1 MISFNKS
8 LCFTIINIKYICAT
22 KQNKM
27 NKIYLFLLLTFTSY
41 TFSQEYTAEQRAS
54 FAKMIFNVSGIVT
67 DSETSEP
74 LEYATISLKHK
85 RTPDKTFGGITDE
98 NGKFSVDVNPGM
110 YDLTI
115 DYISFIS
122 YSNQNLVV
130 RGNTDIGN
138 IPLDLDVSVL
148 DEVEVRAERTQVEI
162 RLDKKI
168 YNVGQDITV
177 KGGNVSDVLANIPS
191 IDVDFDGN
199 ISLRG
204 NSNVKILINGKPSG
218 LVGLSGPQGLRSLP
232 SESIEKVEVVTSPSA
247 RYSAE
252 GTAGILNII
261 LKKQSLLGFN
271 GNFNLN
277 LGIPRNEGL
286 NGTLNVRNE
295 KVNFFST
302 VNLSNSENS
311 GSYFSETN
319 YNRQDLTID
328 EANDWDYDNKNIFFN
343 LGSEYYFDD
352 KTSLTISGFYKK
364 GDDSSYTTNIVN
376 DISEGTISSTNK
388 RLRDETEMDESFE
401 YALDFYKD
409 YNREGQTLSA
419 RISYEESEDDELR
432 DIEDFATF
440 PLISE
445 SIFEKVSNI
454 DFQKRLLG
462 QVDFI
467 YPIDKETEFEF
478 GYRGSFLERETD
490 YDVSFLTGN
499 SFISD
504 SGLSNIFNYKESVNS
519 LYTQFGKKFDKL
531 SALFGLRYENSK
543 QEINQKT
550 TNQFEIKKYSDLF
563 PTLNLAYE
571 FSNQESLTFG
581 YSKRIRRPR
590 GWDINPFPRRNSVT
604 SFRRGNP
611 FLDATFTSALE
622 LDYLKRFKKF
632 TLNTSIFYRQSD
644 GNIERITEETGEI
657 VDLIFDSESSAPI
670 LQVPVLDSYPIN
682 LSSNKRI
689 GSELSLTYTPSRSVR
704 LNASFT
710 INSSSIRG
718 QYEDQDFD
726 SDDTNWSTR
735 FNGFVR
741 LPKEYSLQF
750 FGFVRGPSENAFSKR
765 KAFGFVTGAIQK
777 SILDKKGTLSL
788 KFSDLFNTSQWR
800 YESFQDSF
808 YRKGEGRWREP
819 TYVLTFSYRFNDNKY
834 KQRRKNIRKDRG
846 DTDQGGGDEPIFN
859 N

>member
-1 MISFNKS
+1 M
-8 LCFTIINIKYICAT
+8 
-22 KQNKM
+22 
-27 NKIYLFLLLTFTSY
+27 
-41 TFSQEYTAEQRAS
+41 
-54 FAKMIFNVSGIVT
+54 
-67 DSETSEP
+67 
-74 LEYATISLKHK
+74 
-85 RTPDKTFGGITDE
+85 
-98 NGKFSVDVNPGM
+98 
-110 YDLTI
+110 
-115 DYISFIS
+115 
-122 YSNQNLVV
+122 V

-204 NSNVKILINGKPSG
+204 NSNVRILINGKPSG

-261 LKKQSLLGFN
+261 LKKQNLLGFN
-271 GNFNLN
+271 GNFNVN
-277 LGIPRNEGL
+277 LGIPKNEGI

-295 KVNFFST
+295 KLNLFGT

-311 GSYFSETN
+311 GTFFSETN
-319 YNRQDLTID
+319 YTRQDLTI
-328 EANDWDYDNKNIFFN
+328 EETNDSDYENKNIFFN

-352 KTSLTISGFYKK
+352 NTSLTISGFYKK
-364 GDDSSYTTNIVN
+364 GDDSSFLTNLVN
-376 DISEGTISSTNK
+376 DISRGSISSTNN

-409 YNREGQTLSA
+409 YDRDGQTLSA
-419 RISYEESEDDELR
+419 RISYEESEDDGIE
-432 DIEDFATF
+432 DIEDFSTF
-440 PLISE
+440 PIVSE

-467 YPIDKETEFEF
+467 YPIDKNTEFEF
-478 GYRGSFLERETD
+478 GYRGNFLERETD
-490 YDVSFLTGN
+490 YDVSFLSG
-499 SFISD
+499 SDFISD
-504 SGLSNIFNYKESVNS
+504 PGLSNVFNYKESVNS
-519 LYTQFGKKFDKL
+519 VYTQFGKKFDKL
-531 SALFGLRYENSK
+531 SALFGLRYENSR
-543 QEINQKT
+543 QEIDQRT

-571 FSNQESLTFG
+571 FSGQESLTFG
-581 YSKRIRRPR
+581 YSKRVRRPR
-590 GWDINPFPRRNSVT
+590 GWNINPFPRRNSVT

-611 FLDATFTSALE
+611 FLDPTFTTALE
-622 LDYLKRFKKF
+622 VDYLKRFDKF

-644 GNIERITEETGEI
+644 GNIENITEETGEI
-657 VDLIFDSESSAPI
+657 VDLIIGSDPNAPL
-670 LQVPVLDSYPIN
+670 LQVPVLESYPIN
-682 LSSNKRI
+682 LSTNKRI

-718 QYEDQDFD
+718 QYEDQNFD

-735 FNGFVR
+735 FNGFIR
-741 LPKEYSLQF
+741 LPKNYSLQF
-750 FGFVRGPSENAFSKR
+750 FGFVRGPSESAFSTR
-765 KAFGFVTGAIQK
+765 EAFGFVTGAIQK

-788 KFSDLFNTSQWR
+788 KFSDLFNTSQWK
-800 YESFQDSF
+800 YESFRDSF

-819 TYVLTFSYRFNDNKY
+819 TYVLTFSYIFNDNKY
-834 KQRRKNIRKDRG
+834 KQRRKNIRRDRG
-846 DTDQGGGDEPIFN
+846 DSDQGGGDEPIFN

>member
-1 MISFNKS
+1 MQNFTRLFIFLFSS
-8 LCFTIINIKYICAT
+8 L
-22 KQNKM
+22 
-27 NKIYLFLLLTFTSY
+27 L
-41 TFSQEYTAEQRAS
+41 FSQQPSNSSSQRYAS
-54 FAKMIFNVSGIVT
+54 MNFKVFGIVS
-67 DSETSEP
+67 DSETGEP
-74 LEYATISLKHK
+74 LEYATISIKSK
-85 RTPDKTFGGITDE
+85 NNPEKIFGGLTDE
-98 NGKFSVDVNPGM
+98 NGKFSVDVNPGL
-110 YDLTI
+110 YELKI

-122 YSNQNLVV
+122 YSNEDLMI

-138 IPLDLDVSVL
+138 IPLVLDVSML

-162 RLDKKI
+162 RLDRKI

-204 NSNVKILINGKPSG
+204 NSNVRILINGKPSG

-295 KVNFFST
+295 KVNLFST

-319 YNRQDLTID
+319 YTRQDLTID
-328 EANDWDYDNKNIFFN
+328 ELNDWDYTNKNIFFN

-352 KTSLTISGFYKK
+352 NTSLTLSGFYKK
-364 GDDSSYTTNIVN
+364 GDDSSFLTNIVN
-376 DISEGTISSTNK
+376 DISGGVISSTNN

-409 YNREGQTLSA
+409 YDRDGQTLSA
-419 RISYEESEDDELR
+419 RISYEESEDDGLE
-432 DIEDFATF
+432 DIEDFSTF

-499 SFISD
+499 SFVSD

-531 SALFGLRYENSK
+531 SALFGLRYENSR

-571 FSNQESLTFG
+571 FSSQESLTFG

-604 SFRRGNP
+604 NFRRGNP
-611 FLDATFTSALE
+611 FLDPTFTTSLE
-622 LDYLKRFKKF
+622 VDYLKRFKKF

-657 VDLIFDSESSAPI
+657 VDLIVDSDSNLPI
-670 LQVPVLDSYPIN
+670 LQVPVLESYPIN
-682 LSSNKRI
+682 LSNNKRI
-689 GSELSLTYTPSRSVR
+689 GSELSLTYTPSRTVR

-710 INSSSIRG
+710 INSSSVRG
-718 QYEDQDFD
+718 QYEDQNFD
-726 SDDTNWSTR
+726 SDDTNWSSR
-735 FNGFVR
+735 FNGFIR
-741 LPKEYSLQF
+741 LPKDYSLQF

-777 SILDKKGTLSL
+777 SLLDKKGTLSL
-788 KFSDLFNTSQWR
+788 KFSDLFNTSKSR
-800 YESFQDSF
+800 SESFRDSF
-808 YRKGEGRWREP
+808 YRKSEGRWRMP

-834 KQRRKNIRKDRG
+834 KQRKKNIRRNQG
-846 DTDQGGGDEPIFN
+846 DFDQGGGEEPIFN

>member
-1 MISFNKS
+1 
-8 LCFTIINIKYICAT
+8 
-22 KQNKM
+22 M
-27 NKIYLFLLLTFTSY
+27 NKIYLFVLLTFTSY
-41 TFSQEYTAEQRAS
+41 TFSQEYTVEQRAN
-54 FAKMIFNVSGIVT
+54 FANMIFNVSGIVT

-74 LEYATISLKHK
+74 LEYATISFKHK
-85 RTPDKTFGGITDE
+85 RIPDKIFGGITDE

-110 YDLTI
+110 YNVKI

-122 YSNQNLVV
+122 YSNENLIV

-138 IPLDLDVSVL
+138 VPLNLDVSVL

-191 IDVDFDGN
+191 IEVDFEGN

-204 NSNVKILINGKPSG
+204 NSNVRILINGKPSG

-261 LKKQSLLGFN
+261 LKKQNLLGFN
-271 GNFNLN
+271 GNFNVN
-277 LGIPRNEGL
+277 LGIPKNEGI

-295 KVNFFST
+295 KINLFGT
-302 VNLSNSENS
+302 VNLSNSENT
-311 GSYFSETN
+311 GTFFSETN
-319 YNRQDLTID
+319 YIRQDLTID
-328 EANDWDYDNKNIFFN
+328 ETNDSDNNNKNIFFN

-352 KTSLTISGFYKK
+352 DTSLTLSGFYKK
-364 GDDSSYTTNIVN
+364 GDESSFLTNLVN
-376 DISEGTISSTNK
+376 DISSGSISSTNN
-388 RLRDETEMDESFE
+388 RLRNETELDESFE

-409 YNREGQTLSA
+409 YDRDGQTLSA
-419 RISYEESEDDELR
+419 RISYEESEDDGLE

-440 PLISE
+440 PQISE
-445 SIFEKVSNI
+445 SIFEKVSNV

-462 QVDFI
+462 QVDFV

-478 GYRGSFLERETD
+478 GYRGNFLERETD

-499 SFISD
+499 NFVSD
-504 SGLSNIFNYKESVNS
+504 PGLSNIFNYKESVNS
-519 LYTQFGKKFDKL
+519 VYTQFGKKFNKL
-531 SALFGLRYENSK
+531 SALLGLRYENSR
-543 QEINQKT
+543 QEIDQRT
-550 TNQFEIKKYSDLF
+550 TNQFEIKKYSDIF

-581 YSKRIRRPR
+581 YSKRVRRPR
-590 GWDINPFPRRNSVT
+590 GWNINPFPRRNSVT

-611 FLDATFTSALE
+611 FLDPTFTTALE
-622 LDYLKRFKKF
+622 IDYLKRFKKF
-632 TLNTSIFYRQSD
+632 TVNTSVFYRQSD

-657 VDLIFDSESSAPI
+657 IDLIIGNDPDTPL
-670 LQVPVLDSYPIN
+670 LQVPVLESYPIN
-682 LSSNKRI
+682 LSTNKRI

-718 QYEDQDFD
+718 QYEDQNFD

-735 FNGFVR
+735 FNGFFR
-741 LPKEYSLQF
+741 LPKDFSIQF
-750 FGFVRGPSENAFSKR
+750 FGFVRGPSESAFSKN
-765 KAFGFVTGAIQK
+765 KAFGFVSGAIQK
-777 SILDKKGTLSL
+777 TILEKKGTLSL
-788 KFSDLFNTSQWR
+788 KFSDLFNTSRWK
-800 YESFQDSF
+800 YESFRDSF

-834 KQRRKNIRKDRG
+834 KQRKKNIRRNQG
-846 DTDQGGGDEPIFN
+846 DSDQGGGDEPIFN
-859 N
+859 D

>member
-1 MISFNKS
+1 MNFKVFGIIS
-8 LCFTIINIKYICAT
+8 
-22 KQNKM
+22 
-27 NKIYLFLLLTFTSY
+27 
-41 TFSQEYTAEQRAS
+41 
-54 FAKMIFNVSGIVT
+54 
-67 DSETSEP
+67 DSETGEP
-74 LEYATISLKHK
+74 LEYATISIKSK
-85 RTPDKTFGGITDE
+85 NNPEKIFGGLTDE
-98 NGKFSVDVNPGM
+98 NGKFSVDVNPGL
-110 YDLTI
+110 YELKI

-122 YSNQNLVV
+122 YSSENLII

-138 IPLDLDVSVL
+138 IPLVLDVSML

-162 RLDKKI
+162 RLDRKI

-204 NSNVKILINGKPSG
+204 NNNVRILINGKPSG

-295 KVNFFST
+295 KVNLFST

-319 YNRQDLTID
+319 YSRQDLTID
-328 EANDWDYDNKNIFFN
+328 EANDWDYNNKNIFFN

-352 KTSLTISGFYKK
+352 KTSLTLSGFYKK
-364 GDDSSYTTNIVN
+364 GDDSSYATNIVN
-376 DISEGTISSTNK
+376 DISEGSISSTNK

-409 YNREGQTLSA
+409 YDRDGQTLSA
-419 RISYEESEDDELR
+419 RISYEESEDDELE
-432 DIEDFATF
+432 DIEDFASF

-571 FSNQESLTFG
+571 FSSQESLTFG

-611 FLDATFTSALE
+611 FLNPTFTTALE

-657 VDLIFDSESSAPI
+657 VDLIVDSDSNAPI

-682 LSSNKRI
+682 LSNNKRI

-718 QYEDQDFD
+718 QYEDQNFD
-726 SDDTNWSTR
+726 SDNTNWSSR
-735 FNGFVR
+735 FNGFIR
-741 LPKEYSLQF
+741 LPKDFSIQF

-777 SILDKKGTLSL
+777 SLLNKKGTLSL
-788 KFSDLFNTSQWR
+788 KFSDLFNTSKSKSETFR
-800 YESFQDSF
+800 DTF
-808 YRKGEGRWREP
+808 YRKSEGRWRMP

-834 KQRRKNIRKDRG
+834 KQRKKNIRRNQG
-846 DTDQGGGDEPIFN
+846 DFDQGGGEEPIFN

>member
-1 MISFNKS
+1 MSFNKS
-8 LCFTIINIKYICAT
+8 LCFSLIIIKYICGT
-22 KQNKM
+22 KQIKM
-27 NKIYLFLLLTFTSY
+27 NKVYLFLLLTSFSL
-41 TFSQEYTAEQRAS
+41 FSQQNNGGNIQGYANMN
-54 FAKMIFNVSGIVT
+54 FKVSGLVI

-74 LEYATISLKHK
+74 LEYATISLKAK
-85 RTPDKTFGGITDE
+85 NNPDKVFGGITDE
-98 NGKFSVDVNPGM
+98 NGNFSVDVNPGM

-122 YSNQNLVV
+122 YSNQNLLV

-204 NSNVKILINGKPSG
+204 NSNVRILINGKPSG

-261 LKKQSLLGFN
+261 LKKQNLLGFN
-271 GNFNLN
+271 GNFNVN
-277 LGIPRNEGL
+277 LGIPKNEGI

-295 KVNFFST
+295 KLNLFGT

-311 GSYFSETN
+311 GTFFSETN
-319 YNRQDLTID
+319 YTRQDLTI
-328 EANDWDYDNKNIFFN
+328 EETNDSDYENKNIFFN

-352 KTSLTISGFYKK
+352 NTSLTISGFYKK
-364 GDDSSYTTNIVN
+364 GDDSSFLTNLVN
-376 DISEGTISSTNK
+376 DISRGSISSTNN

-409 YNREGQTLSA
+409 YDRDGQTLSA
-419 RISYEESEDDELR
+419 RISYEESEDDGIE
-432 DIEDFATF
+432 DIEDFSTF
-440 PLISE
+440 PLVSE

-467 YPIDKETEFEF
+467 YPIDKNTEFEF
-478 GYRGSFLERETD
+478 GYRGNFLERETD
-490 YDVSFLTGN
+490 YDVSFLSG
-499 SFISD
+499 SDFISD
-504 SGLSNIFNYKESVNS
+504 PGLSNVFNYKESVNS
-519 LYTQFGKKFDKL
+519 VYTQFGKKFDKL
-531 SALFGLRYENSK
+531 SALFGLRYENSR
-543 QEINQKT
+543 QEIDQRT

-571 FSNQESLTFG
+571 FSGQESLTFG
-581 YSKRIRRPR
+581 YSKRVRRPR
-590 GWDINPFPRRNSVT
+590 GWNINPFPRRNSVT

-611 FLDATFTSALE
+611 FLDPTFTTALE
-622 LDYLKRFKKF
+622 VDYLKRFDKF

-644 GNIERITEETGEI
+644 GNIENITEETGEI
-657 VDLIFDSESSAPI
+657 VDLIIGSDPNAPL
-670 LQVPVLDSYPIN
+670 LQVPVLESYPIN
-682 LSSNKRI
+682 LSTNKRI

-718 QYEDQDFD
+718 QYEDQNFD

-735 FNGFVR
+735 FNGFIR
-741 LPKEYSLQF
+741 LPKNYSLQF
-750 FGFVRGPSENAFSKR
+750 FGFVRGPSESAFSTR
-765 KAFGFVTGAIQK
+765 EAFGFVTGAIQK
-777 SILDKKGTLSL
+777 SILDKKGTISL
-788 KFSDLFNTSQWR
+788 KFSDLFNTSQFK
-800 YESFQDSF
+800 YESFRDSF

-819 TYVLTFSYRFNDNKY
+819 TYVLTFSYIFNDNKY
-834 KQRRKNIRKDRG
+834 KQRRKNIRRDRG
-846 DTDQGGGDEPIFN
+846 DSDQGGGDEPIFN

>member
-1 MISFNKS
+1 M
-8 LCFTIINIKYICAT
+8 
-22 KQNKM
+22 QNLSRLF
-27 NKIYLFLLLTFTSY
+27 IFLFSSFLL
-41 TFSQEYTAEQRAS
+41 SQQPSDSDFQGYAS
-54 FAKMIFNVSGIVT
+54 MNFKVFGIVS
-67 DSETSEP
+67 DSETKEP
-74 LEYATISLKHK
+74 LEYATISIKSK
-85 RTPDKTFGGITDE
+85 NNSEKIFGGLTDQD
-98 NGKFSVDVNPGM
+98 GKFSVDVNPGL
-110 YDLTI
+110 YELKI
-115 DYISFIS
+115 DYVSFIS
-122 YSNQNLVV
+122 YSNENLMV

-138 IPLDLDVSVL
+138 IPLELDVSML

-191 IDVDFDGN
+191 IDVDFDGT

-204 NSNVKILINGKPSG
+204 NSNIRILINGKPSG

-295 KVNFFST
+295 KVNLFST

-319 YNRQDLTID
+319 YTRQDLTID
-328 EANDWDYDNKNIFFN
+328 EANDWDYNNKNIFFN

-352 KTSLTISGFYKK
+352 KTSLTISGFYKR
-364 GDDSSYTTNIVN
+364 GDDSSYATNIVN
-376 DISEGTISSTNK
+376 DISRGTISSTNN
-388 RLRDETEMDESFE
+388 RLRNETEMDESFE
-401 YALDFYKD
+401 YAIDFYKD
-409 YNREGQTLSA
+409 YDRDGQTLSA
-419 RISYEESEDDELR
+419 RISYEESEDDELE
-432 DIEDFATF
+432 DIEDFATS

-467 YPIDKETEFEF
+467 YPINKETEFEF
-478 GYRGSFLERETD
+478 GYRGSFLERETY

-504 SGLSNIFNYKESVNS
+504 SGLSNIFNYNESVNS
-519 LYTQFGKKFDKL
+519 LYSQFGKKFNKL

-550 TNQFEIKKYSDLF
+550 TNEFEIKKYSDLF

-571 FSNQESLTFG
+571 FSSQESLTFG

-611 FLDATFTSALE
+611 FLNPTFTTALE
-622 LDYLKRFKKF
+622 VDYLKRFKKF

-644 GNIERITEETGEI
+644 GNIERITEETGKI
-657 VDLIFDSESSAPI
+657 VDLILDSDSNAPI

-682 LSSNKRI
+682 LSNNKRI

-718 QYEDQDFD
+718 QYKDQNFD

-735 FNGFVR
+735 FNGFIR
-741 LPKEYSLQF
+741 FPKDFNLQF
-750 FGFVRGPSENAFSKR
+750 FGFVRGPTENAFSKG
-765 KAFGFVTGAIQK
+765 KAFGFVSGAIQK
-777 SILDKKGTLSL
+777 SLLDKKGTLSL
-788 KFSDLFNTSQWR
+788 KFSDLFNTSKYR
-800 YESFQDSF
+800 FESFRDTF
-808 YRKGEGRWREP
+808 YRKSEGRWRMP

-834 KQRRKNIRKDRG
+834 KQRKKNIRRNQRDS
-846 DTDQGGGDEPIFN
+846 DGGGDQPIFN

>member
-1 MISFNKS
+1 
-8 LCFTIINIKYICAT
+8 
-22 KQNKM
+22 M
-27 NKIYLFLLLTFTSY
+27 NFKVF
-41 TFSQEYTAEQRAS
+41 
-54 FAKMIFNVSGIVT
+54 GIVS
-67 DSETSEP
+67 DSETEEP
-74 LEYATISLKHK
+74 LEYATISIKSK
-85 RTPDKTFGGITDE
+85 NNPEKIFGGLTDKD
-98 NGKFSVDVNPGM
+98 GKFSVDVNPGL
-110 YDLTI
+110 YELKI
-115 DYISFIS
+115 DYVSFIS
-122 YSNQNLVV
+122 YSNENLMV

-138 IPLDLDVSVL
+138 IPLELDVSML

-204 NSNVKILINGKPSG
+204 NSNIRILINGKPSG

-295 KVNFFST
+295 KINLFST
-302 VNLSNSENS
+302 VNLRNSENS

-319 YNRQDLTID
+319 YTRQNLTID
-328 EANDWDYDNKNIFFN
+328 EANDWDYGNKNIFIN

-364 GDDSSYTTNIVN
+364 GDDSSYATNIVN
-376 DISEGTISSTNK
+376 DISRGTISSTNN
-388 RLRDETEMDESFE
+388 RLRNETEMDESFE
-401 YALDFYKD
+401 YAIDFYKD
-409 YNREGQTLSA
+409 YDRDGQTLSA
-419 RISYEESEDDELR
+419 RISYEESEDDELE

-454 DFQKRLLG
+454 DFQKRFLG

-467 YPIDKETEFEF
+467 YPIDNETEFEF

-504 SGLSNIFNYKESVNS
+504 SGLSNIFNYNESVNS
-519 LYTQFGKKFDKL
+519 LYTQLGKKFDKL

-550 TNQFEIKKYSDLF
+550 TNEFEIKKYSDLF

-571 FSNQESLTFG
+571 FSSQESLTFG

-611 FLDATFTSALE
+611 FLNPTFTTSIE
-622 LDYLKRFKKF
+622 VDYLKRFKKF

-657 VDLIFDSESSAPI
+657 VDLIFDNESSAPI

-682 LSSNKRI
+682 LSNNKRI
-689 GSELSLTYTPSRSVR
+689 GSELSLTFTPSRSVR

-710 INSSSIRG
+710 INSSSMRG
-718 QYEDQDFD
+718 QYKDQNFD
-726 SDDTNWSTR
+726 SDDSNWSTR
-735 FNGFVR
+735 FNGFIR
-741 LPKEYSLQF
+741 FPKDFSLQF
-750 FGFVRGPSENAFSKR
+750 FGFVRGPSKNAFSKR

-777 SILDKKGTLSL
+777 SLLDKKGTLSL
-788 KFSDLFNTSQWR
+788 KFSDLFNTSKSR
-800 YESFQDSF
+800 SESFRDTF
-808 YRKGEGRWREP
+808 YRKSEGRWRMP

-834 KQRRKNIRKDRG
+834 KQRKKNTRRNQRDSN
-846 DTDQGGGDEPIFN
+846 QGGGDQPIFN

>member
-1 MISFNKS
+1 MQN
-8 LCFTIINIKYICAT
+8 FTIIFYF
-22 KQNKM
+22 
-27 NKIYLFLLLTFTSY
+27 LFSSLL
-41 TFSQEYTAEQRAS
+41 FSQQNSGGNFQGYANMN
-54 FAKMIFNVSGIVT
+54 FKVSGLVI

-74 LEYATISLKHK
+74 LEYATISLKAK
-85 RTPDKTFGGITDE
+85 NNPDKVFGGITNE
-98 NGKFSVDVNPGM
+98 NGKFSIDVNPGM

-122 YSNQNLVV
+122 FSNPNLMV
-130 RGNTDIGN
+130 RGNTDIGD
-138 IPLDLDVSVL
+138 ISLDLDVSVL

-204 NSNVKILINGKPSG
+204 NSNVRILINGKPSG

-261 LKKQSLLGFN
+261 LKKQNLLGFN
-271 GNFNLN
+271 GNFNVN
-277 LGIPRNEGL
+277 LGIPKNEGI

-295 KVNFFST
+295 KVNLFGT

-319 YNRQDLTID
+319 YTRQDLTIN
-328 EANDWDYDNKNIFFN
+328 EANDWDYNNKNIFFN

-352 KTSLTISGFYKK
+352 KTSLTISGFYKR
-364 GDDSSYTTNIVN
+364 GDDSSYATNIVN
-376 DISEGTISSTNK
+376 DISRGTISSTNN
-388 RLRDETEMDESFE
+388 RLRNETEMDESFE
-401 YALDFYKD
+401 YAIDFYKD
-409 YNREGQTLSA
+409 YDRDGQTLSA
-419 RISYEESEDDELR
+419 RISYEESEDDELE
-432 DIEDFATF
+432 DIEDFATS

-467 YPIDKETEFEF
+467 YPINKETEFEF
-478 GYRGSFLERETD
+478 GYRGSFLERETY

-504 SGLSNIFNYKESVNS
+504 SGLSNIFNYNESVNS
-519 LYTQFGKKFDKL
+519 LYSQFGKKFNKL

-550 TNQFEIKKYSDLF
+550 TNEFEIKKYSDLF

-571 FSNQESLTFG
+571 FSSQESLTFG

-611 FLDATFTSALE
+611 FLNPTFTTALE
-622 LDYLKRFKKF
+622 IDYLKRFKKF

-644 GNIERITEETGEI
+644 GNIERITEETGKI
-657 VDLIFDSESSAPI
+657 VDLILDSDSNAPI

-682 LSSNKRI
+682 LSNNKRI

-718 QYEDQDFD
+718 QYKDQNFD

-735 FNGFVR
+735 FNGFIR
-741 LPKEYSLQF
+741 FPKDFNLQF
-750 FGFVRGPSENAFSKR
+750 FGFVRGPTENAFSKG
-765 KAFGFVTGAIQK
+765 KAFGFVSGAIQK
-777 SILDKKGTLSL
+777 SLLDKKGTLSL
-788 KFSDLFNTSQWR
+788 KFSDLFNTSKYR
-800 YESFQDSF
+800 FESFRDTF
-808 YRKGEGRWREP
+808 YRKSEGRWRMP

-834 KQRRKNIRKDRG
+834 KQRKKNIRRNQRDS
-846 DTDQGGGDEPIFN
+846 DGGGDQPIFN

>member
-1 MISFNKS
+1 
-8 LCFTIINIKYICAT
+8 
-22 KQNKM
+22 M
-27 NKIYLFLLLTFTSY
+27 NKIYLFLLLTFSSY
-41 TFSQEYTAEQRAS
+41 TSSQEYTAEQRAN

-74 LEYATISLKHK
+74 LEYATISLEHK
-85 RTPDKTFGGITDE
+85 RIPDKIFGGITDE

-110 YDLTI
+110 YNVKI

-122 YSNQNLVV
+122 YSNENLIV
-130 RGNTDIGN
+130 RGNTNIGN
-138 IPLDLDVSVL
+138 VPLNIDVSVL

-191 IDVDFDGN
+191 IDVDFEGN

-204 NSNVKILINGKPSG
+204 NSNVRILINGKPSG

-261 LKKQSLLGFN
+261 LKKQNLLGFN
-271 GNFNLN
+271 GNFNVN
-277 LGIPRNEGL
+277 LGIPKNEGV

-295 KVNFFST
+295 KVNLFGT

-311 GSYFSETN
+311 GTFFSETN
-319 YNRQDLTID
+319 YIRQDLTID
-328 EANDWDYDNKNIFFN
+328 ETNDSDNNNKNIFFN

-352 KTSLTISGFYKK
+352 DTSLTLSGFYKK
-364 GDDSSYTTNIVN
+364 GDESSFLTNLVN
-376 DISEGTISSTNK
+376 DISSGSISSTNN
-388 RLRDETEMDESFE
+388 RLRNETELDESFE

-409 YNREGQTLSA
+409 YDRDGQTLSA
-419 RISYEESEDDELR
+419 RISYEESEDDGLE

-440 PLISE
+440 PQISE
-445 SIFEKVSNI
+445 SIFEKVSNV

-462 QVDFI
+462 QVDFV

-478 GYRGSFLERETD
+478 GYRGNFLERETD

-499 SFISD
+499 NFVSD
-504 SGLSNIFNYKESVNS
+504 PGLSNIFNYKESVNS
-519 LYTQFGKKFDKL
+519 VYTQFGKKFNKL
-531 SALFGLRYENSK
+531 SALLGLRYENSR
-543 QEINQKT
+543 QEIDQRT
-550 TNQFEIKKYSDLF
+550 TNQFEIKKYSDIF

-581 YSKRIRRPR
+581 YSKRVRRPR
-590 GWDINPFPRRNSVT
+590 GWNINPFPRRNSVT

-611 FLDATFTSALE
+611 FLDPTFTTALE
-622 LDYLKRFKKF
+622 IDYLKRFKKF
-632 TLNTSIFYRQSD
+632 TVNTSVFYRQSD

-657 VDLIFDSESSAPI
+657 IDLIIGNDSDTPL
-670 LQVPVLDSYPIN
+670 LQVPVLESYPIN
-682 LSSNKRI
+682 LSTNKRV

-718 QYEDQDFD
+718 QYEDQNFD

-735 FNGFVR
+735 FNGFFR
-741 LPKEYSLQF
+741 LPKDFSIQF
-750 FGFVRGPSENAFSKR
+750 FGFVRGPSESAFSKN
-765 KAFGFVTGAIQK
+765 KAFGFVSGAIQK
-777 SILDKKGTLSL
+777 TILEKKGTLSL
-788 KFSDLFNTSQWR
+788 KFSDLFNTSRWK
-800 YESFQDSF
+800 YESFRDSF

-834 KQRRKNIRKDRG
+834 KQRKKNIRRNQG
-846 DTDQGGGDEPIFN
+846 DSDQGGGDEPIFN
-859 N
+859 D

>member
-1 MISFNKS
+1 
-8 LCFTIINIKYICAT
+8 
-22 KQNKM
+22 M
-27 NKIYLFLLLTFTSY
+27 NKTYLFLLLTFTSY
-41 TFSQEYTAEQRAS
+41 TFSQEYTAEQRAN

-74 LEYATISLKHK
+74 LEYATISLEHK
-85 RTPDKTFGGITDE
+85 RIPDKIFGGITDE

-110 YDLTI
+110 YNVKI

-122 YSNQNLVV
+122 YSNENLIV
-130 RGNTDIGN
+130 RGNTNIGN
-138 IPLDLDVSVL
+138 VPLNIDVSVL

-191 IDVDFDGN
+191 IDVDFEGN

-204 NSNVKILINGKPSG
+204 NSNVRILINGKPSG

-261 LKKQSLLGFN
+261 LKKQNLLGFN
-271 GNFNLN
+271 GNFNVN
-277 LGIPRNEGL
+277 LGIPKNEGV

-295 KVNFFST
+295 KVNLFGT

-311 GSYFSETN
+311 GTFFSETN
-319 YNRQDLTID
+319 YIRQDLTID
-328 EANDWDYDNKNIFFN
+328 ETNDSDNNNKNIFFN

-352 KTSLTISGFYKK
+352 DTSLTLSGFYKK
-364 GDDSSYTTNIVN
+364 GDESSFLTNLVN
-376 DISEGTISSTNK
+376 DISSGSISSTNN
-388 RLRDETEMDESFE
+388 RLRNETELDESFE

-409 YNREGQTLSA
+409 YDRDGQTLSA
-419 RISYEESEDDELR
+419 RISYEESEDDGLE

-440 PLISE
+440 PQISE
-445 SIFEKVSNI
+445 SIFEKVSNV

-462 QVDFI
+462 QVDFV

-478 GYRGSFLERETD
+478 GYRGNFLERETD

-499 SFISD
+499 NFVSD
-504 SGLSNIFNYKESVNS
+504 PGLSNIFNYKESVNS
-519 LYTQFGKKFDKL
+519 VYTQFGKKFNKL
-531 SALFGLRYENSK
+531 SALLGLRYENSR
-543 QEINQKT
+543 QEIDQRT
-550 TNQFEIKKYSDLF
+550 TNQFEIKKYSDIF

-581 YSKRIRRPR
+581 YSKRVRRPR
-590 GWDINPFPRRNSVT
+590 GWNINPFPRRNSVT

-611 FLDATFTSALE
+611 FLDPTFTTALE
-622 LDYLKRFKKF
+622 IDYLKRFKKF
-632 TLNTSIFYRQSD
+632 TVNTSVFYRQSD

-657 VDLIFDSESSAPI
+657 IDLIIGNDSDTPL
-670 LQVPVLDSYPIN
+670 LQVPVLESYPIN
-682 LSSNKRI
+682 LSTNKRV

-718 QYEDQDFD
+718 QYEDQNFD

-735 FNGFVR
+735 FNGFFR
-741 LPKEYSLQF
+741 LPKDFSIQF
-750 FGFVRGPSENAFSKR
+750 FGFVRGPSESAFSKN
-765 KAFGFVTGAIQK
+765 KAFGFVSGAIQK
-777 SILDKKGTLSL
+777 TILEKKGTLSL
-788 KFSDLFNTSQWR
+788 KFSDLFNTSRWK
-800 YESFQDSF
+800 YESFRDSF

-834 KQRRKNIRKDRG
+834 KQRKKNIRRNQG
-846 DTDQGGGDEPIFN
+846 DSDQGGGDEPIFN
-859 N
+859 D

>member
-1 MISFNKS
+1 MKNLFK
-8 LCFTIINIKYICAT
+8 
-22 KQNKM
+22 
-27 NKIYLFLLLTFTSY
+27 LFLILFSASL
-41 TFSQEYTAEQRAS
+41 FSQQTGGGSYEQYQN
-54 FAKMIFNVSGIVT
+54 MVFNVSGLVSDSDT
-67 DSETSEP
+67 DEP
-74 LEYATISLKHK
+74 LEYATISLKNK
-85 RTPDKTFGGITDE
+85 RTPDKVFGGITGTD
-98 NGKFSVDVNPGM
+98 GKFSVEVPPGI
-110 YDLTI
+110 YEVVI
-115 DYISFIS
+115 DYISFES
-122 YSNQNLVV
+122 YSNSNLIV
-130 RGNTDIGN
+130 RGNTDIGKISLN
-138 IPLDLDVSVL
+138 IDVSVL

-204 NSNVKILINGKPSG
+204 NSNVRILINGKPSG

-261 LKKQSLLGFN
+261 LKKQNLLGFN
-271 GNFNLN
+271 GNFNVN
-277 LGIPRNEGL
+277 LGLPRNEGL

-295 KVNFFST
+295 KVNLFGT

-311 GSYFSETN
+311 GTFFSETN
-319 YNRQDLTID
+319 YTRQDLTI
-328 EANDWDYDNKNIFFN
+328 EETNDSDYNNKNIFFN

-352 KTSLTISGFYKK
+352 NTSLTISGYYKK
-364 GDDSSYTTNIVN
+364 GDDSSFLTNIVN
-376 DISEGTISSTNK
+376 DISRGSISSTNK

-409 YNREGQTLSA
+409 YDRDGQTLSA
-419 RISYEESEDDELR
+419 RISYEESEDDGLE
-432 DIEDFATF
+432 DIEDFSTF

-454 DFQKRLLG
+454 DFQKRFLA
-462 QVDFI
+462 QIDYVQ
-467 YPIDKETEFEF
+467 PIDDNTEFEL
-478 GYRGSFLERETD
+478 GYRGNFVERETD
-490 YDVSFLTGN
+490 YDVSFLNNGN
-499 SFISD
+499 YVSD
-504 SGLSNIFNYKESVNS
+504 SGLSNVFNYKEAVNS
-519 LYTQFGKKFDKL
+519 IYTQFGKKLDKFSFL
-531 SALFGLRYENSK
+531 LGLRYENSR

-550 TNQFEIKKYSDLF
+550 TKEFEIKKYSDVF

-571 FSNQESLTFG
+571 FSSQETLTFG
-581 YSKRIRRPR
+581 YSKRVRRPR
-590 GWDINPFPRRNSVT
+590 GWNINPFPRRNSVT

-611 FLDATFTSALE
+611 FLDPTFTTALE
-622 LDYLKRFKKF
+622 VDYLKRFKKF

-644 GNIERITEETGEI
+644 GNIENITEETGEI
-657 VDLIFDSESSAPI
+657 VDLIVGNDSSAPI
-670 LQVPVLDSYPIN
+670 LQVPVLESYPIN
-682 LSSNKRI
+682 LSNNKRI

-718 QYEDQDFD
+718 QFEDQNFD

-735 FNGFVR
+735 FNGFFR

-750 FGFVRGPSENAFSKR
+750 FGFVRGPSESAFSKR

-777 SILDKKGTLSL
+777 SLLDKKGTLSL

-834 KQRRKNIRKDRG
+834 KQRRKNIRRNQG
-846 DTDQGGGDEPIFN
+846 DSDQGGGEEPIFN

>member
-1 MISFNKS
+1 
-8 LCFTIINIKYICAT
+8 
-22 KQNKM
+22 M
-27 NKIYLFLLLTFTSY
+27 NRLFLLLFIVS
-41 TFSQEYTAEQRAS
+41 FPLLSQQSNDKNYQGYANMS
-54 FAKMIFNVSGIVT
+54 FKVYGQVI

-74 LEYATISLKHK
+74 LEYATISLQAKNN
-85 RTPDKTFGGITDE
+85 PDKVFGDITDE
-98 NGKFSVDVNPGM
+98 NGNFSVDINPGM

-122 YSNQNLVV
+122 YSNQNLIV
-130 RGNTDIGN
+130 RENTDIGK
-138 IPLDLDVSVL
+138 ISLDLDVSVL

-177 KGGNVSDVLANIPS
+177 RGGNVSDVLANIPT

-204 NSNVKILINGKPSG
+204 NNNVRILINGKPSG

-261 LKKQSLLGFN
+261 LKKQNLLGFN
-271 GNFNLN
+271 GNFNVN
-277 LGIPRNEGL
+277 LGLPRNEGI

-295 KVNFFST
+295 KVNLFGPE
-302 VNLSNSENS
+302 NLINTENY
-311 GSYFSETN
+311 GIFFSETN
-319 YNRQDLTID
+319 YTRQDLTI
-328 EANDWDYDNKNIFFN
+328 EETNDSDYNNKNIFFN

-352 KTSLTISGFYKK
+352 NTSLTISGFYKK
-364 GDDSSYTTNIVN
+364 GDESSFLANIVN
-376 DISEGTISSTNK
+376 DISRGSISSTNN

-409 YNREGQTLSA
+409 YDKDGQTLSA
-419 RISYEESEDDELR
+419 RISYEESEDDGLE

-440 PLISE
+440 PSISE
-445 SIFEKVSNI
+445 SVFEKVSNI

-462 QVDFI
+462 QIDFI

-478 GYRGSFLERETD
+478 GYRGNFLERETD
-490 YDVSFLTGN
+490 YDVSFLTDN
-499 SFISD
+499 RYISD
-504 SGLSNIFNYKESVNS
+504 PGLSNVFNYKEAVNS
-519 LYTQFGKKFDKL
+519 VYTQFGKKFNKL
-531 SALFGLRYENSK
+531 SALFGLRYENSR
-543 QEINQKT
+543 QEIDQRT
-550 TNQFEIKKYSDLF
+550 TDQFEIKKYSDLF
-563 PTLNLAYE
+563 PTVNLAYE

-581 YSKRIRRPR
+581 YSKRVRRPR
-590 GWDINPFPRRNSVT
+590 GWNINPFPRRNSVT
-604 SFRRGNP
+604 SYRRGNP
-611 FLDATFTSALE
+611 FLDPTFTTALE
-622 LDYLKRFKKF
+622 VDYLKRFKKF
-632 TLNTSIFYRQSD
+632 TINTSIFYRQSD
-644 GNIERITEETGEI
+644 GNIENITEETGEI
-657 VDLIFDSESSAPI
+657 VDLIIGNNPNDPL
-670 LQVPVLDSYPIN
+670 LQVPVLESYPIN
-682 LSSNKRI
+682 LSNNKRI
-689 GSELSLTYTPSRSVR
+689 GSEFSLTYTPSRSVR

-718 QYEDQDFD
+718 KYEDQNFD

-765 KAFGFVTGAIQK
+765 KAFGFVSGAIQK

-800 YESFQDSF
+800 YEAFQDSF

-834 KQRRKNIRKDRG
+834 KQRRKNVRRDRG
-846 DTDQGGGDEPIFN
+846 DSDQGGGDEPIFN

>member
-1 MISFNKS
+1 MSFNKS
-8 LCFTIINIKYICAT
+8 LCFSLIIIKYICGT
-22 KQNKM
+22 KQIKM
-27 NKIYLFLLLTFTSY
+27 NKVYLFLLLTSFSL
-41 TFSQEYTAEQRAS
+41 FSQQNNGGNIQGYANMN
-54 FAKMIFNVSGIVT
+54 FKVSGLVI

-74 LEYATISLKHK
+74 LEYATISLKAK
-85 RTPDKTFGGITDE
+85 NNPDKVFGGITDE
-98 NGKFSVDVNPGM
+98 NGNFSVDVNPGM

-122 YSNQNLVV
+122 YSNQNLLV

-204 NSNVKILINGKPSG
+204 NSNVRILINGKPSG

-261 LKKQSLLGFN
+261 LKKQNLLGFN
-271 GNFNLN
+271 GNFNVN
-277 LGIPRNEGL
+277 LGIPKNEGI

-295 KVNFFST
+295 KLNLFGT

-311 GSYFSETN
+311 GTFFSETN
-319 YNRQDLTID
+319 YTRQDLTI
-328 EANDWDYDNKNIFFN
+328 EETNDSDYENKNIFFN

-352 KTSLTISGFYKK
+352 NTSLTISGFYKK
-364 GDDSSYTTNIVN
+364 GDDSSFLTNLVN
-376 DISEGTISSTNK
+376 DISRGSISSTNN

-409 YNREGQTLSA
+409 YDRDGQTLSA
-419 RISYEESEDDELR
+419 RISYEESEDDGIE
-432 DIEDFATF
+432 DIEDFSTI
-440 PLISE
+440 PLVSE

-467 YPIDKETEFEF
+467 YPIDKNTEFEF
-478 GYRGSFLERETD
+478 GYRGNFLERETD
-490 YDVSFLTGN
+490 YDVSFLSG
-499 SFISD
+499 SDFISD
-504 SGLSNIFNYKESVNS
+504 PGLSNVFNYKESVNS
-519 LYTQFGKKFDKL
+519 VYTQFGKKFDKL
-531 SALFGLRYENSK
+531 SALFGLRYENSR
-543 QEINQKT
+543 QEIDQRT

-571 FSNQESLTFG
+571 FSGQESLTFG

-590 GWDINPFPRRNSVT
+590 GWNINPFPRRNSVT

-611 FLDATFTSALE
+611 FLDPTFTTALE
-622 LDYLKRFKKF
+622 VDYLKRFDKF

-644 GNIERITEETGEI
+644 GNIESITEETGEI
-657 VDLIFDSESSAPI
+657 VDLIIGSDPNAPL
-670 LQVPVLDSYPIN
+670 LQVPVLESYPIN
-682 LSSNKRI
+682 LSTNKRI

-718 QYEDQDFD
+718 QYEDQNFD

-735 FNGFVR
+735 FNGFIR
-741 LPKEYSLQF
+741 LPKNYSLQF
-750 FGFVRGPSENAFSKR
+750 FGFVRGPSESAFSTR
-765 KAFGFVTGAIQK
+765 EAFGFVTGAIQK
-777 SILDKKGTLSL
+777 SILDKKGTISL
-788 KFSDLFNTSQWR
+788 KFSDLFNTSQFK
-800 YESFQDSF
+800 YESFRDSF

-819 TYVLTFSYRFNDNKY
+819 TYVLTFSYIFNDNKY
-834 KQRRKNIRKDRG
+834 KQRRKNIRRDRG
-846 DTDQGGGDEPIFN
+846 DSDQGGGDEPIFN

>member
-1 MISFNKS
+1 
-8 LCFTIINIKYICAT
+8 
-22 KQNKM
+22 M
-27 NKIYLFLLLTFTSY
+27 NFKVF
-41 TFSQEYTAEQRAS
+41 
-54 FAKMIFNVSGIVT
+54 GIVS
-67 DSETSEP
+67 DSETGEP
-74 LEYATISLKHK
+74 LEYATISIKSK
-85 RTPDKTFGGITDE
+85 NNPEKIFGGLTDKD
-98 NGKFSVDVNPGM
+98 GKFSVDVNPGL
-110 YDLTI
+110 YELKI
-115 DYISFIS
+115 DYVSFIS
-122 YSNQNLVV
+122 YSNENLMV

-138 IPLDLDVSVL
+138 IPLELDVSML

-204 NSNVKILINGKPSG
+204 NSNIRILINGKPSG

-295 KVNFFST
+295 KLNLFST
-302 VNLSNSENS
+302 VNLRNSENS

-319 YNRQDLTID
+319 YTRQDLTID
-328 EANDWDYDNKNIFFN
+328 EANDWDYGNKNIFIN

-364 GDDSSYTTNIVN
+364 GDDSSYATNIVN
-376 DISEGTISSTNK
+376 DISRGTISSTNN
-388 RLRDETEMDESFE
+388 RLRNETEMDESFE
-401 YALDFYKD
+401 YAIDFYKD
-409 YNREGQTLSA
+409 YDRDGQTLSA
-419 RISYEESEDDELR
+419 RISYEESEDDELE

-454 DFQKRLLG
+454 DFQKRFLG

-467 YPIDKETEFEF
+467 YPIDNETEFEF

-504 SGLSNIFNYKESVNS
+504 SGLSNIFNYNESVNS
-519 LYTQFGKKFDKL
+519 LYTQLGKKFDKL

-550 TNQFEIKKYSDLF
+550 TNEFEIKKYSDLF

-571 FSNQESLTFG
+571 FSSQESLTFG

-611 FLDATFTSALE
+611 FLNPTFTTSIE
-622 LDYLKRFKKF
+622 VDYLKRFKKF

-657 VDLIFDSESSAPI
+657 VDLIFDNESSAPI

-682 LSSNKRI
+682 LSNNKRI
-689 GSELSLTYTPSRSVR
+689 GSELSLTFTPSRSVR

-710 INSSSIRG
+710 INSSSMRG
-718 QYEDQDFD
+718 QYKDQNFD
-726 SDDTNWSTR
+726 SDDSNWSTR
-735 FNGFVR
+735 FNGFIR
-741 LPKEYSLQF
+741 FPKDFSLQF
-750 FGFVRGPSENAFSKR
+750 FGFVRGPSKNAFSKR

-777 SILDKKGTLSL
+777 SLLDKKGTLSL
-788 KFSDLFNTSQWR
+788 KFSDLFNTSKSR
-800 YESFQDSF
+800 SESFRDTF
-808 YRKGEGRWREP
+808 YRKSEGRWRMP

-834 KQRRKNIRKDRG
+834 KQRKKNTRRNQRDSN
-846 DTDQGGGDEPIFN
+846 QGGGDQPIFN

>member
-1 MISFNKS
+1 MSFNKS
-8 LCFTIINIKYICAT
+8 LCFSLIIIKYICGT
-22 KQNKM
+22 KQIKM
-27 NKIYLFLLLTFTSY
+27 NKVYLFLLLTSFSL
-41 TFSQEYTAEQRAS
+41 FSQQNNGGNIQGYANMN
-54 FAKMIFNVSGIVT
+54 FKVSGLVI

-74 LEYATISLKHK
+74 LEYATISLKAK
-85 RTPDKTFGGITDE
+85 NNPDKVFGGITDE
-98 NGKFSVDVNPGM
+98 NGNFSVDVNPGM

-122 YSNQNLVV
+122 YSNQNLLV

-204 NSNVKILINGKPSG
+204 NSNVRILINGKPSG

-261 LKKQSLLGFN
+261 LKKQNLLGFN
-271 GNFNLN
+271 GNFNVN
-277 LGIPRNEGL
+277 LGIPKNEGI

-295 KVNFFST
+295 KLNLFGT

-311 GSYFSETN
+311 GTFFSETN
-319 YNRQDLTID
+319 YTRQDLTI
-328 EANDWDYDNKNIFFN
+328 EETNDSDYENKNIFFN

-352 KTSLTISGFYKK
+352 NTSLTISGFFKK
-364 GDDSSYTTNIVN
+364 GDDSSFLTNLVN
-376 DISEGTISSTNK
+376 DISRGSISSTNN

-409 YNREGQTLSA
+409 YDRDGQTLSA
-419 RISYEESEDDELR
+419 RISYEESEDDGIE
-432 DIEDFATF
+432 DIEDFSTF
-440 PLISE
+440 PLVSE

-467 YPIDKETEFEF
+467 YPIDKNTEFEF
-478 GYRGSFLERETD
+478 GYRGNFLERETD
-490 YDVSFLTGN
+490 YDVSFLSG
-499 SFISD
+499 SDFISD
-504 SGLSNIFNYKESVNS
+504 PGLSNVFNYKESVNS
-519 LYTQFGKKFDKL
+519 VYTQFGKKFDKL
-531 SALFGLRYENSK
+531 SALFGLRYENSR
-543 QEINQKT
+543 QEIDQRT

-571 FSNQESLTFG
+571 FSGQESLTFG

-590 GWDINPFPRRNSVT
+590 GWNINPFPRRNSVT

-611 FLDATFTSALE
+611 FLDPTFTTALE
-622 LDYLKRFKKF
+622 VDYLKRFDKF

-644 GNIERITEETGEI
+644 GNIESITEETGEI
-657 VDLIFDSESSAPI
+657 VDLIIGSDPNAPL
-670 LQVPVLDSYPIN
+670 LQVPVLESYPIN
-682 LSSNKRI
+682 LSTNKRI

-718 QYEDQDFD
+718 QYEDQNFD

-735 FNGFVR
+735 FNGFIR
-741 LPKEYSLQF
+741 LPKNYSLQF
-750 FGFVRGPSENAFSKR
+750 FGFVRGPSESAFSTR
-765 KAFGFVTGAIQK
+765 EAFGFVTGAIQK
-777 SILDKKGTLSL
+777 SILDKKGTISL
-788 KFSDLFNTSQWR
+788 KFSDLFNTSQFK
-800 YESFQDSF
+800 YESFRDSF

-819 TYVLTFSYRFNDNKY
+819 TYVLTFSYIFNDNKY
-834 KQRRKNIRKDRG
+834 KQRRKNIRRDRG
-846 DTDQGGGDEPIFN
+846 DSDQGGGDEPIFN

>member
-1 MISFNKS
+1 MSFNKS
-8 LCFTIINIKYICAT
+8 LCFSLIIIKYICGT
-22 KQNKM
+22 KQIKM
-27 NKIYLFLLLTFTSY
+27 NKVYLFLLLTSFSL
-41 TFSQEYTAEQRAS
+41 FSQQNNGGNIQGYANMN
-54 FAKMIFNVSGIVT
+54 FKVSGLVI

-74 LEYATISLKHK
+74 LEYATISLKAK
-85 RTPDKTFGGITDE
+85 NNPDKVFGGITDE
-98 NGKFSVDVNPGM
+98 NGNFSVDVNPGM

-122 YSNQNLVV
+122 YSNQNLLV

-204 NSNVKILINGKPSG
+204 NSNVRILINGKPSG

-261 LKKQSLLGFN
+261 LKKQNLLGFN
-271 GNFNLN
+271 GNFNVN
-277 LGIPRNEGL
+277 LGIPKNEGI

-295 KVNFFST
+295 KLNLFGT

-311 GSYFSETN
+311 GTFFSETN
-319 YNRQDLTID
+319 YTRQDLTI
-328 EANDWDYDNKNIFFN
+328 EETNDSDYENKNIFFN

-352 KTSLTISGFYKK
+352 NTSLTISGFYKK
-364 GDDSSYTTNIVN
+364 GDDSSFLTNLVN
-376 DISEGTISSTNK
+376 DISRGSISSTNN

-409 YNREGQTLSA
+409 YDRDGQTLSA
-419 RISYEESEDDELR
+419 RISYEESEDDGIE
-432 DIEDFATF
+432 DIEDFSTI
-440 PLISE
+440 PLVSE

-467 YPIDKETEFEF
+467 YPIDKNTEFEF
-478 GYRGSFLERETD
+478 GYRGNFLERETD
-490 YDVSFLTGN
+490 YDVSFLSGSN
-499 SFISD
+499 FVSD
-504 SGLSNIFNYKESVNS
+504 PGLSNIFNYKESVNS
-519 LYTQFGKKFDKL
+519 VYTQFGKKFDKL
-531 SALFGLRYENSK
+531 SALFGLRYENSR
-543 QEINQKT
+543 QEIDQRT

-571 FSNQESLTFG
+571 FSGQESLTFG

-590 GWDINPFPRRNSVT
+590 GWNINPFPRRNSVT

-611 FLDATFTSALE
+611 FLDPTFTTALE
-622 LDYLKRFKKF
+622 VDYLKRFDKF

-644 GNIERITEETGEI
+644 GNIENITEETGEI
-657 VDLIFDSESSAPI
+657 VDLIIGSDPNAPL
-670 LQVPVLDSYPIN
+670 LQVPVLESYPIN
-682 LSSNKRI
+682 LSTNKRI

-718 QYEDQDFD
+718 QYEDQNFD

-735 FNGFVR
+735 FNGFIR
-741 LPKEYSLQF
+741 LPKNYSLQF
-750 FGFVRGPSENAFSKR
+750 FGFVRGPSESAFSTR
-765 KAFGFVTGAIQK
+765 EAFGFVTGAIQK

-788 KFSDLFNTSQWR
+788 KFSDLFNTSQWK
-800 YESFQDSF
+800 YESFRDSF

-819 TYVLTFSYRFNDNKY
+819 TYVLTFSYIFNDNKY
-834 KQRRKNIRKDRG
+834 KQRRKNIRRDRG
-846 DTDQGGGDEPIFN
+846 DSDQGGGDEPIFN

>member
-1 MISFNKS
+1 MQNLTRLFIFLFSS
-8 LCFTIINIKYICAT
+8 L
-22 KQNKM
+22 
-27 NKIYLFLLLTFTSY
+27 L
-41 TFSQEYTAEQRAS
+41 FSQQPSNSNFQRNAS
-54 FAKMIFNVSGIVT
+54 MNFKVFGIIS
-67 DSETSEP
+67 DSETGEP
-74 LEYATISLKHK
+74 LEYATISIKSK
-85 RTPDKTFGGITDE
+85 NNPEKIFGGLTDE
-98 NGKFSVDVNPGM
+98 NGKFSVDVNPGL
-110 YDLTI
+110 YELKI

-122 YSNQNLVV
+122 YSNEDLMI

-138 IPLDLDVSVL
+138 IPLVLDVSML

-162 RLDKKI
+162 RLDRKI

-204 NSNVKILINGKPSG
+204 NNNVRILINGKPSG

-295 KVNFFST
+295 KVNLFST

-319 YNRQDLTID
+319 YSRQDLTID
-328 EANDWDYDNKNIFFN
+328 EANDWDYNNKNIFFN

-352 KTSLTISGFYKK
+352 KTSLTLSGFYKR
-364 GDDSSYTTNIVN
+364 GDDSSYATNIVN
-376 DISEGTISSTNK
+376 DISKGSISSTNK

-409 YNREGQTLSA
+409 YDRDGQTLSA
-419 RISYEESEDDELR
+419 RISYEESEDDELE
-432 DIEDFATF
+432 DIEDFASF

-571 FSNQESLTFG
+571 FSSQESLTFG

-611 FLDATFTSALE
+611 FLNPTFTTALE
-622 LDYLKRFKKF
+622 VDYLKRFKKF

-657 VDLIFDSESSAPI
+657 VDLIVDSDSNAPI

-682 LSSNKRI
+682 LSNNKRI

-718 QYEDQDFD
+718 QYEDQNFD
-726 SDDTNWSTR
+726 SDNTNWSSR
-735 FNGFVR
+735 FNGFIR
-741 LPKEYSLQF
+741 LPKDFSIQF

-777 SILDKKGTLSL
+777 SLLNKKGTLSL
-788 KFSDLFNTSQWR
+788 KFSDLFNTSKSKS
-800 YESFQDSF
+800 ESFRDTF
-808 YRKGEGRWREP
+808 YRKSEGRWRMP

-834 KQRRKNIRKDRG
+834 KQRKKNIRRNQG
-846 DTDQGGGDEPIFN
+846 DFDQGGGDEPIFN

>member
-1 MISFNKS
+1 MKNLFK
-8 LCFTIINIKYICAT
+8 
-22 KQNKM
+22 
-27 NKIYLFLLLTFTSY
+27 LFLILFSASL
-41 TFSQEYTAEQRAS
+41 FSQQTGGGSYEQYQN
-54 FAKMIFNVSGIVT
+54 MVFNVSGLVSDSDT
-67 DSETSEP
+67 DEP
-74 LEYATISLKHK
+74 LEYATISLKNK
-85 RTPDKTFGGITDE
+85 RTPDKVFGGITGTD
-98 NGKFSVDVNPGM
+98 GKFSVEVPPGI
-110 YDLTI
+110 YEVVI
-115 DYISFIS
+115 DYISFES
-122 YSNQNLVV
+122 YSNSNLIV
-130 RGNTDIGN
+130 RGNTDIGKISLN
-138 IPLDLDVSVL
+138 IDVSVL

-204 NSNVKILINGKPSG
+204 NSNVRILINGKPSG

-261 LKKQSLLGFN
+261 LKKQNLLGFN
-271 GNFNLN
+271 GNFNVN

-295 KVNFFST
+295 KVNLFGT

-311 GSYFSETN
+311 GTFFSETN
-319 YNRQDLTID
+319 YTRQDLTI
-328 EANDWDYDNKNIFFN
+328 EETNDSDYNNKNIFFN

-352 KTSLTISGFYKK
+352 NTSLTISGYYKK
-364 GDDSSYTTNIVN
+364 GDDSSFLTNIVN
-376 DISEGTISSTNK
+376 DISRGSISSTNK

-409 YNREGQTLSA
+409 YDRDGQTLSA
-419 RISYEESEDDELR
+419 RISYEESEDDGLE
-432 DIEDFATF
+432 DIEDFSTF

-454 DFQKRLLG
+454 DFQKRFLA
-462 QVDFI
+462 QIDYVQ
-467 YPIDKETEFEF
+467 PIDDNTEFEL
-478 GYRGSFLERETD
+478 GYRGNFVERETD
-490 YDVSFLTGN
+490 YDVSFLNNGN
-499 SFISD
+499 YVSD
-504 SGLSNIFNYKESVNS
+504 SGLSNVFNYKEAVNS
-519 LYTQFGKKFDKL
+519 IYTQFGKKLDKFSFL
-531 SALFGLRYENSK
+531 LGLRYENSR

-550 TNQFEIKKYSDLF
+550 TKEFEIKKYSDVF

-571 FSNQESLTFG
+571 FSSQETLTFG
-581 YSKRIRRPR
+581 YSKRVRRPR
-590 GWDINPFPRRNSVT
+590 GWNINPFPRRNSVT

-611 FLDATFTSALE
+611 FLDPTFTTALE
-622 LDYLKRFKKF
+622 VDYLKRFKKF

-644 GNIERITEETGEI
+644 GNIESITEETGEI
-657 VDLIFDSESSAPI
+657 VDLIVGNDSSAPI
-670 LQVPVLDSYPIN
+670 LQVPVLESYPIN
-682 LSSNKRI
+682 LSNNKRI

-718 QYEDQDFD
+718 QFEDQNFD

-735 FNGFVR
+735 FNGFFR

-750 FGFVRGPSENAFSKR
+750 FGFVRGPSESAFSKR

-777 SILDKKGTLSL
+777 SLLDKKGTLSL

-834 KQRRKNIRKDRG
+834 KQRRKNIRRNPG
-846 DTDQGGGDEPIFN
+846 DSDQEGGEEPIFN